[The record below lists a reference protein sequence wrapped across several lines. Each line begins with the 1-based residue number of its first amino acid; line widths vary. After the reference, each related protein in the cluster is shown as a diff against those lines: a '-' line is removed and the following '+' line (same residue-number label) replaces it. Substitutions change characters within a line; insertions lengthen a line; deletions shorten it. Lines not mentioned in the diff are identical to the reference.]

1 MTHGCAGE
9 VSQSLLPEA
18 KWCSIPLPAPRLL
31 NKALLKIL
39 VSILP
44 AQFFCGLHVQWWMDQ
59 EVCEFGVRHLSL
71 CFWCRKGTWS
81 AEELPGLKDVEGVF
95 LLMFPI

>member
-9 VSQSLLPEA
+9 VSQSLLQNGAQFP
-18 KWCSIPLPAPRLL
+18 PAPRLL
-31 NKALLKIL
+31 NKELLKIL